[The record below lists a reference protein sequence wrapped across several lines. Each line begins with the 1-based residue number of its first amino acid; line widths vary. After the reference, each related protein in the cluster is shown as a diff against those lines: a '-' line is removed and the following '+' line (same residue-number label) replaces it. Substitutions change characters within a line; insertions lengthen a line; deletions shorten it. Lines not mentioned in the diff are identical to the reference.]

1 MKKKQKT
8 TTRDIARKCNLSQS
22 TVSMILSGREDIHF
36 KQETVEKVLAT
47 AEKMGYVYKKRPKKP
62 ENPVKKT
69 ILIMCPSLSTEY
81 YTTLVRTITKTAINK
96 GLQTMTSYTMR
107 NRKTEEALLRM
118 AASSGFY
125 GVIYTYAPQA
135 IELINQLYPSLPFIL
150 INDYNENLRI
160 PLIELDS
167 KKSGRMIGE
176 HLLSLGHH
184 HIAYM
189 TTPLDPLE
197 LPRIRRMEGL
207 REAFVR
213 KGADPDQVEVVSLSQ
228 EQWDYYL
235 FGNRYYDAGY
245 QLTQQYMKRK
255 EHKATAFIG
264 TNDQI
269 SFGVMD
275 ALQKMGYSIPK
286 DFSVCGFDNTLA
298 SSFTGISLTTI
309 DHSIEEKGA
318 AAVRILTQNH
328 MAGAHP
334 ENSTERK
341 SAMMRLEYEPILLV
355 RGSTGPCKTETGGSL
370 C

>member
-1 MKKKQKT
+1 MNKKKKVS
-8 TTRDIARKCNLSQS
+8 TRDIAKKCNLSQS
-22 TVSMILSGREDIHF
+22 TVSMVLSGREDIHF
-36 KQETVEKVLAT
+36 KQETVDIVLRT
-47 AEKMGYVYKKRPKKP
+47 ADEMGYVYKKRPKKP
-62 ENPVKKT
+62 VNPVGKT

-107 NRKTEEALLRM
+107 DLKTEETLLHM

-135 IELINQLYPSLPFIL
+135 TSLINQLYPSVLFVL
-150 INDYNENLRI
+150 INDYNENLRV

-189 TTPLDPLE
+189 TTPLEPEE

-207 REAFVR
+207 KEAFIR
-213 KGADPDQVEVVSLSQ
+213 AGEDPEQVEIVALTQ
-228 EQWDYYL
+228 EQWSYYL
-235 FGNRYYDAGY
+235 LGNRYYDAGY
-245 QLTQQYMKRK
+245 QLTQQYMKRE
-255 EHKATAFIG
+255 EHKATAFVG

-269 SFGVMD
+269 SFGIMD
-275 ALQKMGYSIPK
+275 ALRKSGYSIPK

-318 AAVRILTQNH
+318 AAVRILTESHMTRNH
-328 MAGAHP
+328 LEGSS
-334 ENSTERK
+334 EKK
-341 SAMMRLEYEPILLV
+341 SAMMRLECEPVLLA
-355 RGSTGPCKTETGGSL
+355 RGSTGPCMV
-370 C
+370 

>member
-1 MKKKQKT
+1 MKKSQKV

-22 TVSMILSGREDIHF
+22 TVSMVLSGREDINF
-36 KQETVEKVLAT
+36 KQDTIDKVLIT

-62 ENPVKKT
+62 ENPVAKT

-96 GLQTMTSYTMR
+96 GLHTMTTYTMR
-107 NRKTEEALLRM
+107 DLKTEESFLHM

-125 GVIYTYAPQA
+125 GVVYTYAPQA
-135 IELINQLYPSLPFIL
+135 VDLINKLNPSLSFVL

-160 PLIELDS
+160 PLVELDS

-176 HLLSLGHH
+176 HLLSLGHR

-197 LPRIRRMEGL
+197 LPRLRRLEGL
-207 REAFVR
+207 KEAFVR
-213 KGADPDQVEVVSLSQ
+213 AGVDPDQVDICALSQ

-235 FGNRYYDAGY
+235 MGNRYYDAGY
-245 QLTQQYMKRK
+245 QLTQQYMKQAD
-255 EHKATAFIG
+255 HKATAFVG

-275 ALQKMGYSIPK
+275 ALHKSGYSVPK
-286 DFSVCGFDNTLA
+286 DYSVCGFDNTLA
-298 SSFTGISLTTI
+298 SSFAGISLTSI
-309 DHSIEEKGA
+309 DHSIEDKGA
-318 AAVRILTQNH
+318 TAVRILIDSHTERANTDK
-328 MAGAHP
+328 G
-334 ENSTERK
+334 NERK
-341 SAMMRLEYEPILLV
+341 SAMMRLEYEPVLLK
-355 RGSTGPCKTETGGSL
+355 RKSTGPCPEK
-370 C
+370 